1 MNDDHAVVP
10 LTIETVDPR
19 HEDALALLDE
29 AAREARRLYAARID
43 ASAPWPTNPPAGPRS
58 VYLVARLAGRTAGCA
73 ALRPFDSHTAE
84 VRRIYV
90 LPAFRRRGI
99 ARTLLVCL
107 ERHAAELGYTRL
119 LLETGNRQL
128 AAIALYEASGYRHI
142 AGFGRRVGDATSV
155 CFEKHID
162 H

>member
-10 LTIETVDPR
+10 LTIEAVDPR

-29 AAREARRLYAARID
+29 AAREARRLYADRID
-43 ASAPWPTNPPAGPRS
+43 PGAPWPTNSPAAPRS

-119 LLETGNRQL
+119 LLETGDRQL
-128 AAIALYEASGYRHI
+128 PAIALYEATGYRH
-142 AGFGRRVGDATSV
+142 ASAFGPHMGDPTSV

-162 H
+162 R

>member
-10 LTIETVDPR
+10 LTIEAVDPR

-43 ASAPWPTNPPAGPRS
+43 ASAPWPTN
-58 VYLVARLAGRTAGCA
+58 LVARLAGRTAGCA

-119 LLETGNRQL
+119 LLETGDRQL
-128 AAIALYEASGYRHI
+128 PALALYEATGYRHVS
-142 AGFGRRVGDATSV
+142 AFGPHMGDPTSV

-162 H
+162 R

>member
-10 LTIETVDPR
+10 LTVEAVDPR

-29 AAREARRLYAARID
+29 AAREARRLYADRIHPD
-43 ASAPWPTNPPAGPRS
+43 APWPTNAAAEPRS
-58 VYLVARLAGRTAGCA
+58 TYLVARLAARTAGCA
-73 ALRPFDSHTAE
+73 ALRPYDSHTAE

-119 LLETGNRQL
+119 LLQTGDRQL
-128 AAIALYEASGYRHI
+128 AAIALYEAVGYRRTS
-142 AGFGRRVGDATSV
+142 GFGAHIGDPTSV
-155 CFEKHID
+155 CFEKHLTF
-162 H
+162 